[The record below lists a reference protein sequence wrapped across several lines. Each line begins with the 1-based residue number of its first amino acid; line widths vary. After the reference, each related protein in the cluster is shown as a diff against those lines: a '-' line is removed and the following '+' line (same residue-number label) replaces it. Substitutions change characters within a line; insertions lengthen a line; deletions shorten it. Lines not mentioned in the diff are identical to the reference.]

1 MVYKKCDL
9 KGPSYVDNKNTDL
22 GFIVWCMVY
31 GLGKRNPCLL
41 NSTYVYI
48 YMHILHGCMYPL
60 GNLFPKP

>member
-48 YMHILHGCMYPL
+48 YAHTTWVHVPL
-60 GNLFPKP
+60 GKPIP